1 MGHGEKSGRP
11 SKKHKSSS
19 SSSKEEYRAAVDEE
33 EAYYEEFG
41 GGDDN
46 RDGDG
51 EGSNRDFTKL
61 ELKADHANRPL
72 WACADGRIFLETF
85 SSLYKQAY
93 DFLIAIA
100 EPVCRPESM
109 HEYNLTPHSLYAAV
123 SVGLETET
131 IISVLNKLSKT
142 KLPKEMIDFIHASTA
157 NYGKV
162 KLVLKKNRYLVESP
176 FPEVLKRLLS
186 DEVIS
191 RARISNE
198 GGDGFTVSRSTGEI
212 EGTHD
217 ELLNE
222 AQLAAVAEEK
232 EAHSFEIDP
241 SQVENV
247 KQRCLPNALN
257 YPMLEEYDFRNDTIN
272 PDLEMELKPQAQPRP
287 YQEKSLSKMFGN
299 GRARSGIIVLPCG
312 AGKSLVGVSAACR
325 IKKSCLCLATNA
337 VSVDQWAF
345 QFKLWSNIR
354 DEHICRFTSDS
365 KERFRGNAGVV
376 VTTYNMVA
384 FGGKRSEESE
394 KIIEEIRNREW
405 GLLLMDE
412 VHVVPAHMFRKVI
425 SITKSHCKLGLTAT
439 LVREDERI
447 TDLNFLI
454 GPKLYEANWLDL
466 VKGGFIANVQCAE
479 VWCPMTKEF
488 FAEYLKKEN
497 SKKKQALYVM
507 NPNKFRACEFL
518 IRFHEQQRGDKII
531 VFADN
536 LFALTEYA
544 MKLRKPMI
552 YGATSHIERT
562 KILEAFKTSKDV
574 NTVFLSKVG
583 DNSIDIPEANVI
595 IQISSH
601 AGSRR
606 QEAQRLGRILRA
618 KGRLQDRMAGG
629 KEEYNAFFYSLV
641 STDTQEMYYSTKR
654 QQFLIDQGYSFK
666 VITSLPPP
674 DTGAEL
680 SYHRL
685 EDQLSLLG
693 KVLSAGDDLVGLE
706 ILEDDTD
713 DIALQKARAR
723 RLAGSMSAMS
733 GAKGMMYHE
742 FRTGQKGGL
751 KSKPKDPA
759 KRHQLFKKRFDW
771 TKGRVKEQA

>member
-1 MGHGEKSGRP
+1 MGHGERGRS
-11 SKKHKSSS
+11 SKKMKYGG
-19 SSSKEEYRAAVDEE
+19 KDDQKMKNIQNEENYYDDDVDE
-33 EAYYEEFG
+33 
-41 GGDDN
+41 DS
-46 RDGDG
+46 RLG
-51 EGSNRDFTKL
+51 EREKKDTDFTKL
-61 ELKADHANRPL
+61 ELKPDHGNRPL
-72 WACADGRIFLETF
+72 WACQDGRIFLETF
-85 SSLYKQAY
+85 SPLYKQAY

-142 KLPKEMIDFIHASTA
+142 KLPKEMIDFIHDSTA

-162 KLVLKKNRYLVESP
+162 KLVLKKNRYFIESP
-176 FPEVLKRLLS
+176 FPDVLKRLLS
-186 DEVIS
+186 DAVIKK
-191 RARISNE
+191 ARYCSE
-198 GGDGFTVSRSTGEI
+198 PYGDDGFTIGKTSGEL
-212 EGTHD
+212 EAGPG

-222 AQLAAVAEEK
+222 AELAAAAEEK
-232 EAHSFEIDP
+232 ETHSFEIDP
-241 SQVENV
+241 LQVENV
-247 KQRCLPNALN
+247 KQQCLPHALN
-257 YPMLEEYDFRNDTIN
+257 YPMLEEYDFRNDNVN
-272 PDLEMELKPQAQPRP
+272 PDLDIELKPHAQPRP

-312 AGKSLVGVSAACR
+312 AGKSLVGVSAAAR

-354 DEHICRFTSDS
+354 DDQICRFTSDS
-365 KERFRGNAGVV
+365 KERFRGNAGIV

-394 KIIEEIRNREW
+394 KIIEEMRNREW

-439 LVREDERI
+439 LVREDDRI

-518 IRFHEQQRGDKII
+518 IRFHEEQRGDKII

-544 MKLRKPMI
+544 LKLGKPMI

-562 KILEAFKTSKDV
+562 KILEQFKTSKNV

-618 KGRLQDRMAGG
+618 KGKLEDRMAGG

-674 DTGAEL
+674 DAGSSL
-680 SYHRL
+680 SYHSQ
-685 EDQLSLLG
+685 EEQLSLLA
-693 KVLSAGDDLVGLE
+693 KVLNAGDDLVGLE
-706 ILEDDTD
+706 QLEEDTD
-713 DIALQKARAR
+713 GKALQSWKLKRSN
-723 RLAGSMSAMS
+723 GSMSNFS
-733 GAKGMMYHE
+733 GSRNMAYLE
-742 FRTGQKGGL
+742 YN
-751 KSKPKDPA
+751 KSASKKPKDPT
-759 KRHQLFKKRFDW
+759 KRHNLFRKRF
-771 TKGRVKEQA
+771 G

>member
-1 MGHGEKSGRP
+1 MAGEGDRSRAPKR
-11 SKKHKSSS
+11 HKSSA
-19 SSSKEEYRAAVDEE
+19 SKAAAVEEEEYEYPDDFDEDARDVE
-33 EAYYEEFG
+33 KEAKK
-41 GGDDN
+41 
-46 RDGDG
+46 
-51 EGSNRDFTKL
+51 RDFSKL
-61 ELKADHANRPL
+61 ELKLDHANRPL

-85 SSLYKQAY
+85 SPLYKQAY

-142 KLPKEMIDFIHASTA
+142 KLPKEIIDFIHASTA

-162 KLVLKKNRYLVESP
+162 KLVLKKNRYFVESP
-176 FPEVLKRLLS
+176 FPEVLKTLLR
-186 DEVIS
+186 DEAIS
-191 RARISNE
+191 RARLIPEESYGGEFTISKSMGE
-198 GGDGFTVSRSTGEI
+198 GETGHE
-212 EGTHD
+212 
-217 ELLNE
+217 ELLNRME
-222 AQLAAVAEEK
+222 LAAVAEEK
-232 EAHSFEIDP
+232 ETHSFEIDP
-241 SQVENV
+241 AQVETV

-257 YPMLEEYDFRNDTIN
+257 FPMLEEYDFRNDTVN
-272 PDLEMELKPQAQPRP
+272 PDLDMELKPQARPRP

-345 QFKLWSNIR
+345 QFKLWSTIR
-354 DEHICRFTSDS
+354 DDQISRFTSDN
-365 KERFRGNAGVV
+365 KEKFKGMAGVV

-384 FGGKRSEESE
+384 FNGKRSEDSE

-454 GPKLYEANWLDL
+454 GPKMYEANWLDL

-536 LFALTEYA
+536 LFALTAYA

-552 YGATSHIERT
+552 YGATSHNERT
-562 KILEAFKTSKDV
+562 RILHAFKNSPDV
-574 NTVFLSKVG
+574 NTIFLSKVG

-618 KGRLQDRMAGG
+618 KGKHQDRMAGG

-674 DTGAEL
+674 DSGPEL
-680 SYHRL
+680 SYHSL
-685 EDQLSLLG
+685 DEQLDLLS
-693 KVLSAGDDLVGLE
+693 KVLNAGDDMVGLE
-706 ILEDDTD
+706 QLEEDSDGK
-713 DIALQKARAR
+713 ALLKAR
-723 RLAGSMSAMS
+723 RLPGSMSAFS
-733 GAKGMMYHE
+733 GAGGMVYMEYNTGKGKMTMQ
-742 FRTGQKGGL
+742 G
-751 KSKPKDPA
+751 KSKPKDPS
-759 KRHQLFKKRFDW
+759 KRHVLFKKRY
-771 TKGRVKEQA
+771 G

>member
-1 MGHGEKSGRP
+1 MAGGDGDRARAPKRYKSSAP
-11 SKKHKSSS
+11 SK
-19 SSSKEEYRAAVDEE
+19 AALVDETAE
-33 EAYYEEFG
+33 MNYA
-41 GGDDN
+41 DDFDDDA
-46 RDGDG
+46 RDGDN
-51 EGSNRDFTKL
+51 EVKKRDFTKL
-61 ELKADHANRPL
+61 ELKLDHVNRPL

-85 SSLYKQAY
+85 SPLYKQAY

-123 SVGLETET
+123 SVGLETTT
-131 IISVLNKLSKT
+131 IISVLSKLSKT
-142 KLPKEMIDFIHASTA
+142 KLPHEIIDFIHGSTA

-162 KLVLKKNRYLVESP
+162 KLVLKKNQYFVESP
-176 FPEVLKRLLS
+176 FPEVLKTLLN
-186 DEVIS
+186 DDVIS
-191 RARISNE
+191 KARKAPE
-198 GGDGFTVSRSTGEI
+198 DCLAVSRTAGEI
-212 EGTHD
+212 ASGHD
-217 ELLNE
+217 LLDE
-222 AQLAAVAEEK
+222 MQLAAATEEK
-232 EAHSFEIDP
+232 ETHSFEID
-241 SQVENV
+241 SAQVENV

-257 YPMLEEYDFRNDTIN
+257 FPMLEEYDFRNDTVN
-272 PDLEMELKPQAQPRP
+272 PDLDMELKPQARPRP

-345 QFKLWSNIR
+345 QFKLWSTIR
-354 DEHICRFTSDS
+354 DEHISRFTSDN
-365 KERFRGNAGVV
+365 KEKFRGMAGVV

-384 FGGKRSEESE
+384 FGGKRSEDSE

-497 SKKKQALYVM
+497 SKKKQVLYVM

-536 LFALTEYA
+536 LFALTAYA

-552 YGATSHIERT
+552 YGATSHAERT
-562 KILEAFKTSKDV
+562 RILYQFKNSPEV

-618 KGRLQDRMAGG
+618 KGKHQDRMAGG

-666 VITSLPPP
+666 V
-674 DTGAEL
+674 
-680 SYHRL
+680 
-685 EDQLSLLG
+685 
-693 KVLSAGDDLVGLE
+693 LSAGDDMIGVEHLE
-706 ILEDDTD
+706 EDSDGK
-713 DIALQKARAR
+713 ALLKARR
-723 RLAGSMSAMS
+723 SAGLMSAFS
-733 GAKGMMYHE
+733 GAGGMVYMEYNTGKG
-742 FRTGQKGGL
+742 KGA
-751 KSKPKDPA
+751 KKKDPA
-759 KRHQLFKKRFDW
+759 KRHTLFKKRY
-771 TKGRVKEQA
+771 T

>member
-1 MGHGEKSGRP
+1 MDHHKSHHRGDKGRP
-11 SKKHKSSS
+11 SKKPKFSNKDDH
-19 SSSKEEYRAAVDEE
+19 SSKFVDDDD
-33 EAYYEEFG
+33 AYYNEDAE
-41 GGDDN
+41 DDY
-46 RDGDG
+46 RDG
-51 EGSNRDFTKL
+51 EKEERKRDFSKL
-61 ELKADHANRPL
+61 ELKPDHANRPL

-85 SSLYKQAY
+85 SPLYKQAY

-176 FPEVLKRLLS
+176 FPEVLKRLLQ
-186 DEVIS
+186 DDVIS
-191 RARISNE
+191 RARI
-198 GGDGFTVSRSTGEI
+198 VSE
-212 EGTHD
+212 
-217 ELLNE
+217 
-222 AQLAAVAEEK
+222 
-232 EAHSFEIDP
+232 
-241 SQVENV
+241 VENV

-257 YPMLEEYDFRNDTIN
+257 YPMLEEYDFRNDNVN
-272 PDLEMELKPQAQPRP
+272 PDLNMELKPHAQPRP

-345 QFKLWSNIR
+345 QFKLWSTIQ
-354 DEHICRFTSDS
+354 DDQICRFTSDS

-425 SITKSHCKLGLTAT
+425 SLTKSHCKLGLTAT

-479 VWCPMTKEF
+479 
-488 FAEYLKKEN
+488 
-497 SKKKQALYVM
+497 
-507 NPNKFRACEFL
+507 
-518 IRFHEQQRGDKII
+518 
-531 VFADN
+531 
-536 LFALTEYA
+536 
-544 MKLRKPMI
+544 
-552 YGATSHIERT
+552 
-562 KILEAFKTSKDV
+562 
-574 NTVFLSKVG
+574 
-583 DNSIDIPEANVI
+583 
-595 IQISSH
+595 
-601 AGSRR
+601 
-606 QEAQRLGRILRA
+606 
-618 KGRLQDRMAGG
+618 
-629 KEEYNAFFYSLV
+629 
-641 STDTQEMYYSTKR
+641 
-654 QQFLIDQGYSFK
+654 
-666 VITSLPPP
+666 
-674 DTGAEL
+674 
-680 SYHRL
+680 
-685 EDQLSLLG
+685 
-693 KVLSAGDDLVGLE
+693 
-706 ILEDDTD
+706 
-713 DIALQKARAR
+713 
-723 RLAGSMSAMS
+723 
-733 GAKGMMYHE
+733 
-742 FRTGQKGGL
+742 
-751 KSKPKDPA
+751 
-759 KRHQLFKKRFDW
+759 
-771 TKGRVKEQA
+771 